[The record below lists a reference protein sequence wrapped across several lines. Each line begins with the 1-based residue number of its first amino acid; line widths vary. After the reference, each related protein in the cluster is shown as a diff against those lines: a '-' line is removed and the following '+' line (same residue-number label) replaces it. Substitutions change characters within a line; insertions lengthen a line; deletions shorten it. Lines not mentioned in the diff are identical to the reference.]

1 MKHAGCATTIPNSSW
16 KIKNNIAAAM
26 NVKRWKVIEHAKCS
40 LVDRATFRKTSYHE
54 FGDKATLLKNL
65 LQ

>member
-1 MKHAGCATTIPNSSW
+1 
-16 KIKNNIAAAM
+16 M
-26 NVKRWKVIEHAKCS
+26 NVKRWKAIEHAKCS